1 MRHHTFATRHALLC
15 LALAAGLS
23 LLTTQAAAK
32 DAKAPEAGAGSEPA
46 APDHLHPMMTTW
58 PAHKAH

>member
-1 MRHHTFATRHALLC
+1 MPGAYRLPQTNVMAPASERHTPSRAQ
-15 LALAAGLS
+15 GLWP
-23 LLTTQAAAK
+23 
-32 DAKAPEAGAGSEPA
+32 KAPEAGAGSEPA